1 MKNNAN
7 QNRRPET
14 LKEKNDM
21 ITFKSELE
29 MQYNVSNI
37 GNANYELKSKKY
49 QSTKKETNLK
59 AELKGKKRFRV
70 LLV

>member
-29 MQYNVSNI
+29 MQNNVANI
-37 GNANYELKSKKY
+37 INAHNDIHSKLSK
-49 QSTKKETNLK
+49 STKDNNNRK
-59 AELKGKKRFRV
+59 AEIKK
-70 LLV
+70 